1 MKLNESN
8 GKSNEKV
15 MIIHLIVE
23 YVKNLFLDKMSYFP
37 EPYTRS
43 KNNTCWY
50 IRVCE
55 KGWFH

>member
-1 MKLNESN
+1 MMMKLNKSN

-37 EPYTRS
+37 EPYTLS
-43 KNNTCWY
+43 KNNTC
-50 IRVCE
+50 
-55 KGWFH
+55 